1 MPCFESG
8 ENGKQMQA
16 STANQLEFH
25 DEIIKR
31 ASVSV
36 LHTTY
41 LSEADAGAGCANI
54 TSVDETQF
62 VTIYRCASRIA
73 KRLFVTIST
82 APERGGRFA
91 ATPGTFQAECDRLT
105 KIVRRKEFS
114 RGC

>member
-1 MPCFESG
+1 
-8 ENGKQMQA
+8 MQA

-41 LSEADAGAGCANI
+41 LSEADTGAGCANI